1 MWRYALRRLLFLP
14 LIVVLVAVFTFVLL
28 RVLPGQDP
36 ARVMAGQGATPDQ
49 IKEIHRQLGLDY
61 PVFPVSLRGE
71 PPFVQLNRHDQ
82 FSKWLGAALRGDFG
96 VTYQSQAPVRQ
107 EFARRFP
114 ASFELILLALIIGS
128 VFGISFGILS
138 ALYRNS
144 VLDYVVRVFA
154 VFGASVPEFFL
165 LTLLIIL
172 PSYLFNY
179 APPIGGYHSLLREPM
194 LNLRQFGPPALI
206 LGIGGSAALM
216 RLVRTTML
224 EVLRADY
231 IRTAQAKG
239 LSRPT
244 IVLTHAFRNAA
255 TPIVTALG
263 TAFLAVFGGSVI
275 AETIMSIQGV
285 GAFFF
290 ISTLSRDLPVIQFLA
305 VYTAVV
311 VVLANLIIDLSYALI
326 DRRVRYS

>member
-1 MWRYALRRLLFLP
+1 M
-14 LIVVLVAVFTFVLL
+14 L

-36 ARVMAGQGATPDQ
+36 ARIMAGQGATSDQ
-49 IKEIHRQLGLDY
+49 IAQIHQQLGLDH
-61 PVFPVSLRGE
+61 PVMPVTVYGGF
-71 PPFVQLNRHDQ
+71 PFVHFNRHDQ
-82 FSKWLGAALRGDFG
+82 FSTWLGDAVRGDFG
-96 VTYQSQAPVRQ
+96 VTFQSQAPVRH
-107 EFARRFP
+107 EFVRRFP
-114 ASFELILLALIIGS
+114 ASFELVTLSLIIS
-128 VFGISFGILS
+128 AIFGIGFGILS

-144 VLDYVVRVFA
+144 VMDYIVRVFA
-154 VFGASVPEFFL
+154 VFGASIPDFFL
-165 LTLLIIL
+165 LTLLIII

-179 APPIGGYHSLLREPM
+179 AAPIGGYHSFLHQPM
-194 LNLRQFGPPALI
+194 LNLRQFGPPALV

-239 LSRPT
+239 LGRWT
-244 IVLTHAFRNAA
+244 IIMTHAFRNAA

-263 TAFLAVFGGSVI
+263 TAFIAVFGGSVI

-285 GAFFF
+285 GAWFF

-305 VYTAVV
+305 VYTAAVV
-311 VVLANLIIDLSYALI
+311 IIVNLVIDLSYAVI